1 VSSPGSLAGLFAV
14 ADYRYTWVSQFA
26 RGNAQWMQTAAIPLV
41 LLGWGAEPVV
51 IGAAAALQFAPVVL
65 LAPISG
71 VLADRVSKRRALI
84 TVHMLLGVVGLIVGL
99 VAQSA
104 DDQTVVLL
112 VLSAVFGALN
122 AFEMP
127 VRHAL
132 IPSIVGAEL
141 LGPAVVLSQFAYNLA
156 RVTGPLVVGILA
168 VGANPS
174 GALWMAAGASFVAGT
189 LLSRVRH
196 PGRVGPGDEPRI
208 EGLARNLAAGLRYC
222 VGRQGVPLLFAGLA
236 STLAVSMGVQAL
248 LPVYTTQVLGLS
260 AAGYGIALGFMGLGS
275 IAAALP
281 AARLGLRH
289 SARALSLSGAA
300 VALVAIGMAVSL
312 SSLSMT
318 LAMTLL
324 GLASV
329 VHVSC
334 ALVQIHDRIE
344 DRFRGRVMGL
354 YIAAYN
360 GSVAIGA
367 FVAGVLA
374 SVTGVRSALGICGV
388 ISLAFALALVGP
400 LSHALRREAHIA
412 SLPT

>member
-1 VSSPGSLAGLFAV
+1 MRRPRSVSGPFAV
-14 ADYRYTWVSQFA
+14 ADYRYMWLSQFA

-41 LLGWGAEPVV
+41 LLSWGAQPVV
-51 IGAAAALQFAPVVL
+51 IGAAAALQFAPVVV

-84 TVHMLLGVVGLIVGL
+84 AVQILLGVVGLVVGL
-99 VAQSA
+99 FAQSA
-104 DDQTVVLL
+104 DDHSVALL
-112 VLSAVFGALN
+112 VLSAVFGVLN

-156 RVTGPLVVGILA
+156 RVTGPLIVGILA

-174 GALWMAAGASFVAGT
+174 GALWLAAGASFVAGT

-196 PGRVGPGDEPRI
+196 PGKVGLDDERSN
-208 EGLARNLAAGLRYC
+208 EGIAQNIAAGLRYC
-222 VGRQGVPLLFAGLA
+222 VAAPGVPLLFAGLA

-281 AARLGLRH
+281 ATRLGLRH
-289 SARALSLSGAA
+289 SARTLSLTGAT
-300 VALVAIGMAVSL
+300 VSLVAIAMAVWL
-312 SSLSMT
+312 SSFSMT
-318 LAMTLL
+318 VAMTLL

-329 VHVSC
+329 AHVSC
-334 ALVQIHDRIE
+334 ALVQVHRRID

-354 YIAAYN
+354 YIATYN
-360 GSVAIGA
+360 GSVAVGA
-367 FVAGVLA
+367 FIAGALA
-374 SVTGVRSALGICGV
+374 SVVGVRSALAICGV
-388 ISLAFALALVGP
+388 ITLALALAWAGP
-400 LSHALRREAHIA
+400 LSRALGRDSRLA
-412 SLPT
+412 SAPT